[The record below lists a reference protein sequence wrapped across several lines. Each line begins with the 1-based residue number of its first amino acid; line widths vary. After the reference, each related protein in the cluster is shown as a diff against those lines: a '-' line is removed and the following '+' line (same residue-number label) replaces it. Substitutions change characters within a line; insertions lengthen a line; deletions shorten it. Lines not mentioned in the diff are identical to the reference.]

1 MKWEPNIV
9 GNPIRV
15 GDSASVWQKPAFT
28 PATEGLPVGHTN
40 SVMPPPNTMKLS
52 DNVMLAHYQRDRR

>member
-9 GNPIRV
+9 GYPIKI
-15 GDSASVWQKPAFT
+15 WQKVDAVPPKEEVPVDTKPAKR
-28 PATEGLPVGHTN
+28 PSDNDNIA
-40 SVMPPPNTMKLS
+40 LS

>member
-9 GNPIRV
+9 GYPIRIWQGV
-15 GDSASVWQKPAFT
+15 GVTQV
-28 PATEGLPVGHTN
+28 TEGVPVN
-40 SVMPPPNTMKLS
+40 AKPVKRPSDNDNIVLS